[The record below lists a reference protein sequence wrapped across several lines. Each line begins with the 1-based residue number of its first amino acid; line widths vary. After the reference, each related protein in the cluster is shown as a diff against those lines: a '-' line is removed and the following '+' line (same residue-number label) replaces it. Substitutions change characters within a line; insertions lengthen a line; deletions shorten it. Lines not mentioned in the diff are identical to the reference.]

1 VVAESTL
8 QVTIPTSSVPKAK
21 ATATT
26 TEQSPKVELGPEALK
41 LPQGLFDLGR
51 YLHLPASETGAQPE
65 TLPGFGAFGVGPVI
79 TPGETI
85 GDSKK

>member
-1 VVAESTL
+1 MVAESTL

-41 LPQGLFDLGR
+41 LPDLFDLRR

-85 GDSKK
+85 GDSKQ